1 MLAQLFPR
9 ALDADYRGS
18 RSALWVFG
26 FVVTIKSLQSL
37 MSLFNGHAILMTAD
51 GIPVDTYAPVAAQTV
66 IALFALIGAARLP
79 FYALCA
85 LALARYRSAV
95 PLLFTLMIADYLVR
109 SAALFYLPV
118 ERTGSAGGLIVNRVL
133 FAVMLVGLWLSLRT
147 RRSGATQ

>member
-9 ALDADYRGS
+9 ALDADYRGAK
-18 RSALWVFG
+18 SALWLFG
-26 FVVTIKSLQSL
+26 VVVTIKTLQSL

-95 PLLFTLMIADYLVR
+95 SLLFALMIVDYLVR
-109 SAALFYLPV
+109 SAALYYLPV
-118 ERTGSAGGLIVNRVL
+118 ERTGPAGGLIVNRVL
-133 FAVMLVGLWLSLRT
+133 FAMMLVGLWLSLRPP
-147 RRSGATQ
+147 RARPVA